1 MAFFIALFLPSA
13 PYVKVYL
20 LNNGAYVAKKKTKI
34 ARKTLDPL
42 YQQALL
48 FEESPQGKV
57 LQVSRRFISLH
68 HKVKCFPPPPTS
80 CWRKLSRATW
90 QREIIFSF
98 RWLYGE
104 TMAAWTIKASWEL
117 HKSYWRS
124 WTYQAQSSVGTSC
137 SHHPL
142 WWIRHLPPWRDE
154 LLSRLSTAR
163 PDRPG
168 SDLSGQTALHHREK
182 TKTKT
187 RREMKY

>member
-68 HKVKCFPPPPTS
+68 HKVKCFPPSYFMLT
-80 CWRKLSRATW
+80 
-90 QREIIFSF
+90 EI
-98 RWLYGE
+98 
-104 TMAAWTIKASWEL
+104 K
-117 HKSYWRS
+117 
-124 WTYQAQSSVGTSC
+124 QSNMT
-137 SHHPL
+137 
-142 WWIRHLPPWRDE
+142 
-154 LLSRLSTAR
+154 T
-163 PDRPG
+163 
-168 SDLSGQTALHHREK
+168 
-182 TKTKT
+182 
-187 RREMKY
+187 